1 MLIPPSPSPPPPPP
15 RCAFPL
21 DELDPIAC
29 RGRGPDRE
37 DPSNININDVL
48 GGYSLALVESLGTL
62 AVMGDRV
69 RFRKAVRDVVE
80 NVSFDGGATVQV
92 RFRTPNLILYP

>member
-1 MLIPPSPSPPPPPP
+1 MRDI

-29 RGRGPDRE
+29 KGRGPDRL
-37 DPSNININDVL
+37 DPENININDVL
-48 GGYSLALVESLGTL
+48 GGYSLGLVDSLSTL
-62 AVMGDRV
+62 AVMGQV
-69 RFRKAVRDVVE
+69 SKFKKAVKDVVD

-92 RFRTPNLILYP
+92 SWRQVFAS